1 MTPPGLVFASE
12 VMAQLLREVSIIAEN
27 PVPVVL
33 VVGESGTGKQLVA
46 RMLHERSDRRDAP
59 FVSLNAST
67 VPEQLVES
75 EFFGHER
82 GAFSDARE
90 RKLGLV
96 EVADGGT
103 LFLDEIGDLADSAQ
117 AKLLT
122 FLENQTFRRIGS
134 TTLRQVDVRIVA
146 ATNRDLAGMVAA
158 GKFRADL
165 RYRLN
170 PMTIHIPPL
179 HQRRA
184 DIGPIARHFLAE
196 ASRDFAQDWRCIAA
210 ETIGILEAY
219 RWPGNV
225 RELRA
230 VIRSA
235 ALFGTGE
242 VLRPDHLPPELVWG
256 SLADESSPEQTAGG
270 PDRIPTL
277 AERSIAHIR
286 RVLAICGG
294 NRTLAAQHLGITRQT
309 LTRRLA
315 LEDGSSVPGDHA
327 EDSDAEAHP
336 QDGGREF
343 RCRRAVRA
351 HA

>member
-1 MTPPGLVFASE
+1 MTLPGLVFASD

-33 VVGESGTGKQLVA
+33 VVGESGTGKQLIA

-67 VPEQLVES
+67 VPEPLVES

-134 TTLRQVDVRIVA
+134 TTRRQVDVRIVA
-146 ATNRDLAGMVAA
+146 ATNRDLAAMVAA
-158 GKFRADL
+158 GTFRADL
-165 RYRLN
+165 HYRLN
-170 PMTIHIPPL
+170 PMTIQIPPL
-179 HQRRA
+179 RERRA
-184 DIGPIARHFLAE
+184 DIGPIAQHFLAE
-196 ASRDFAQDWRCIAA
+196 ASRDFAQEWQCIAT

-230 VIRSA
+230 VIRSS

-256 SLADESSPEQTAGG
+256 SLAAERPPEQTAGN

-277 AERSIAHIR
+277 A
-286 RVLAICGG
+286 
-294 NRTLAAQHLGITRQT
+294 
-309 LTRRLA
+309 
-315 LEDGSSVPGDHA
+315 
-327 EDSDAEAHP
+327 
-336 QDGGREF
+336 
-343 RCRRAVRA
+343 
-351 HA
+351 

>member
-1 MTPPGLVFASE
+1 MTSWGLVFASE
-12 VMAQLLREVSIIAEN
+12 TMAQLVREAALIASN

-46 RMLHERSDRRDAP
+46 RMLHDRSERRSAP

-67 VPEQLVES
+67 VPEKLVES

-82 GAFSDARE
+82 GAFSDARD

-103 LFLDEIGDLADSAQ
+103 LFLDEIGDLGESAQ

-134 TTLRQVDVRIVA
+134 TSLRQVDVRIVA
-146 ATNRDLAGMVAA
+146 ATNRDLAGMVAT
-158 GKFRADL
+158 GTFRADL
-165 RYRLN
+165 HYRLS
-170 PMTIHIPPL
+170 PMTIRIPPL
-179 HQRRA
+179 RERRE
-184 DIGPIARHFLAE
+184 DVGPIAEHFLFE
-196 ASRDFAQDWRCIAA
+196 ASRDFDQRWRGIAA
-210 ETIGILEAY
+210 ETVGILEAY

-230 VIRSA
+230 VIRRA
-235 ALFGTGE
+235 ALFGAGQ
-242 VLRPDHLPPELVWG
+242 VLRPDHLSPELVWA
-256 SLADESSPEQTAGG
+256 SLSDDEPSPGAACRT
-270 PDRIPTL
+270 DRIATL
-277 AERSIAHIR
+277 AERTIAHIR
-286 RVLAICGG
+286 RVLVICGG

-309 LTRRLA
+309 LTRRLS
-315 LEDGSSVPGDHA
+315 LD
-327 EDSDAEAHP
+327 DAEP
-336 QDGGREF
+336 ESSEVDGP
-343 RCRRAVRA
+343 ARA

>member
-1 MTPPGLVFASE
+1 MYSLIPKRRSHDVADLVFGSE
-12 VMAQLLREVSIIAEN
+12 VMARLLSEVSIIAEN

-46 RMLHERSDRRDAP
+46 RMLHERSDRREAA

-67 VPEQLVES
+67 VPEKLVES

-82 GAFSDARE
+82 GAFSDARD

-122 FLENQTFRRIGS
+122 FLENQTFRRLGS
-134 TTLRQVDVRIVA
+134 TILRQVDVRIVA

-158 GKFRADL
+158 RTFRADL
-165 RYRLN
+165 HYRLG

-179 HQRRA
+179 RARRA
-184 DIGPIARHFLAE
+184 DVGPIARYFLAE
-196 ASRDFAQDWRCIAA
+196 ASHDFNRAWRGIAA

-219 RWPGNV
+219 HWPGNV

-230 VIRSA
+230 VIRGA

-242 VLRPDHLPPELVWG
+242 VLRPAHLPPELVWG
-256 SLADESSPEQTAGG
+256 SLTDERSPERAAGG

-277 AERSIAHIR
+277 AERSIEHIR

-294 NRTLAAQHLGITRQT
+294 NRTLAAQYLGITRQT
-309 LTRRLA
+309 LTRRLT
-315 LEDGSSVPGDHA
+315 LEDGERQP
-327 EDSDAEAHP
+327 EADELSGLLP
-336 QDGGREF
+336 
-343 RCRRAVRA
+343 
-351 HA
+351 